1 MFSGIVETTAAIS
14 RVETVAVNSL
24 VRIGVERPSTF
35 GDLNLGD
42 SVAVNGVCL
51 TVERLTASEIQF
63 AVAKETLSIVPPYRQ
78 GARINLER
86 SLRVGDRNHGHAV
99 SGHVDCAAK
108 VMSAD
113 HQDGVMILRVELPRG
128 LWPMVWKKGSLAI
141 NGVSLTVNDV
151 RDGVVE
157 HCLIPETLL
166 RTNLK
171 DVQAGDLVNVEVDT
185 MARAIVP
192 IVQNLVDEAI
202 RRAGV
207 KS

>member
-1 MFSGIVETTAAIS
+1 MFSGIVETTAAIQ

-24 VRIGVERPSTF
+24 VRIILERPLTF
-35 GDLNLGD
+35 DDLKLGD

-51 TVERLTASEIQF
+51 TVERLAPNEIQF

-78 GARINLER
+78 GARVNLER
-86 SLRVGDRNHGHAV
+86 SMRVGDRNHGHAV
-99 SGHVDCAAK
+99 SGHVDYAAK
-108 VMSAD
+108 VVSAD
-113 HQDGVMILRVELPRG
+113 HKDGVMILRVELPRE
-128 LWPMVWKKGSLAI
+128 LWSMVWKKGSLAV

-157 HCLIPETLL
+157 HCLIPETLS

-171 DVQAGDLVNVEVDT
+171 DLQSGDLVNIEVDT

-192 IVQNLVDEAI
+192 LVQNLVEEAL